1 MTQIENPTS
10 ATFSGTSAA
19 HRLQTQGGK
28 VTVADSVVQKIAGMA
43 CREVGGVH
51 AMGSNAGR
59 TFGAIR
65 EVMPGALGAPNV
77 TQGVGVQVGETE
89 AAIDLEIV
97 VEYGVSI
104 ADLAQSI
111 QRNVK
116 QAVEGMTGL
125 QVVEVNINVDDVHL
139 PHEQDEDDHNDAP
152 SRVA

>member
-10 ATFSGTSAA
+10 ATSAA
-19 HRLQTQGGK
+19 HRLQTQDGK
-28 VTVADSVVQKIAGMA
+28 VTVADSVIQKIAGMA

-139 PHEQDEDDHNDAP
+139 PHEQDEDDHHDAL